1 MMCEYCSWEACI
13 MNDCMANQWQCWFT
27 AAIAEMMITV
37 SHGFVVTPMTFL
49 FRRRFITCCPYS
61 VDILFHVVL
70 IPHSVYLQ
78 VMIIR
83 RRFISF
89 CPNSDVGWRISSRPQ
104 IWWRYTH
111 TAVDDKPISPKN
123 QLHGR
128 STASNLLV
136 IYKLIYNIQ
145 FLIASDNCLLP
156 SFSGNVWSSHTC
168 RESHLLTHRC

>member
-89 CPNSDVGWRISSRPQ
+89 CPNSDVGWRKSIRPQ

-111 TAVDDKPISPKN
+111 TAVDNKPISAAIAEMPVLIFGTHPYIWAKQN
-123 QLHGR
+123 FSALLL
-128 STASNLLV
+128 LLV
-136 IYKLIYNIQ
+136 GRRWEATEKK
-145 FLIASDNCLLP
+145 
-156 SFSGNVWSSHTC
+156 G
-168 RESHLLTHRC
+168 